1 MGPSVL
7 LAGAFGQDNPGDESV
22 LDAFVSALSGC
33 RVSATVGRLPADRPP
48 AFRPV
53 LAADRAAVAREAMR
67 ADLTVATATVFKTL
81 HPSSGRSPLGLLGA
95 TLALSAAA
103 RVAGRPVAMAGVGA
117 GDLAHPLAPAL
128 TRVIVGS
135 AGLVRLRDEE
145 SAAVLAAAGVRR
157 PLPIG
162 ADVVWAAMDRFPSS
176 GTRRPPGRAGRAV
189 IALSH
194 LAGGDTLVGALQEAA
209 VGLVGSG
216 FEVVLHPWQPEQDRP
231 MAAAVAAGC
240 RVPVQVWDPPPD
252 VPSAA
257 RDYRGA
263 TVVIGLRFHSLVA
276 AASAGVPFVAVAH
289 EPKLTGVARR
299 LGQRA
304 VTPAVSGPDLLGAVL
319 EAATGPPA
327 STSSV
332 MAESVRA
339 AATLEEVRS
348 AAHAAAARRRR
359 FRWGTAPRRA
369 TSAW

>member
-1 MGPSVL
+1 MGPRVL

-22 LDAFVSALSGC
+22 LDAFVSALGEC
-33 RVSATVGRLPADRPP
+33 RISATVGRLPAQRPP
-48 AFRPV
+48 GFRPV
-53 LAADRAAVAREAMR
+53 LAADRVAVAREAVR

-95 TLALSAAA
+95 TLALSSAA
-103 RVAGRPVAMAGVGA
+103 RVAGRPIAMAGVGA
-117 GDLAHPLAPAL
+117 GNLAHPLAPVL
-128 TRVIVGS
+128 TRAIIAS

-145 SAAVLAAAGVRR
+145 SAAVLAAAGVGR
-157 PLPIG
+157 PLPVG
-162 ADVVWAAMDRFPSS
+162 ADVVWAAVDRFPPP
-176 GTRRPPGRAGRAV
+176 GPRRPPGRGGLAV

-194 LAGGDTLVGALQEAA
+194 LAGGHTLVRALQETA

-216 FEVVLHPWQPEQDRP
+216 FEVVLHPWQPAQDRP

-240 RVPVQVWDPPPD
+240 PVPVRVWDPPTD

-257 RDYRGA
+257 RDYRRA
-263 TVVIGLRFHSLVA
+263 TVLIGLRFHSLVA

-304 VTPAVSGPDLLGAVL
+304 VSPAVTGPGLLGAVL
-319 EAATGPPA
+319 EAASGPPA

-332 MAESVRA
+332 AAETVRA
-339 AATLEEVRS
+339 AATLDEVRS
-348 AAHAAAARRRR
+348 TAHAAAARRRR
-359 FRWGTAPRRA
+359 SRWGTAPRRA